1 MKNYIKLS
9 IMALSLVG
17 MSSCD
22 MESPSISSLDES
34 SVFSTYS
41 LAEAEI
47 MSIHVSFGET
57 NSYRGRFLPYYGI
70 NSDIEWINTPTYAER
85 LTDKYALANYDT
97 QPGNGQMNTNNN
109 AYAKFYEGIER
120 ANLAIVGLRKY
131 GDIENKPDMAQ
142 LLGEALTLRAVIYND
157 LVKAWGDVP
166 ARFEPNTSEN
176 LYLPRTNK
184 DVIYKQLLADLKEAE
199 GYCYWPNENAITRTT
214 ERISKSFVKGL
225 RARLALA
232 AGGYALRGDGF
243 RRSKDPDLA
252 PEKMYQIA
260 KEECLDI
267 INSGRNSLGTF
278 QENFTKLCLD
288 QVSAGGESLW
298 EIPFSEGRGRV
309 LYTYGVRHQ
318 TEDQYTYQPRGG
330 VNGPL
335 PTLFYDYDKD
345 DVRRNITCVPY
356 RWGAK
361 TDGKPNTLNSNSLNY
376 NITQVPQVVSTPTA
390 MYFGKLRYEWM
401 QRYVTS
407 TNDDGINWQYMRLAD
422 VYLMAAEA
430 VNELDGPAQ
439 AWQYMKPILDRA
451 LPAQKVSQLQQIYTS
466 SKDAFFKGIVD
477 QRAFEFAGEML
488 RKADLVR
495 WGIIDE
501 KMAEAKQKLLRLA
514 ERSGEYSDL
523 PEKVYVKY
531 YQKDMEIPAGTEIFD
546 TPANPVMVTVSED
559 DPANPGKKKD
569 VVYSIPQTLI
579 IYGLNHGDTDDIG
592 KAMKDDGFES
602 KGWFLSNGEPR
613 ITDDII
619 NGLYVV
625 DKPSM
630 HSLWPIWTYFIGNS
644 NGMLNNDG
652 NLGQLSE

>member
-9 IMALSLVG
+9 IVALSLAGVT
-17 MSSCD
+17 SCD
-22 MESPSISSLDES
+22 MDAPSISSLDES
-34 SVFSTYS
+34 SVFATYS

-70 NSDIEWINTPTYAER
+70 NTDVEWIITPTYADR
-85 LTDKYALANYDT
+85 LADKFSLANYDT
-97 QPGNGQMNTNNN
+97 QPGNGQMNGETN

-120 ANLAIVGLRKY
+120 ANLAIKGLRQY
-131 GDIENKPDMAQ
+131 GDIENKPEMAQ

-157 LVKAWGDVP
+157 LIKAWGDVP

-184 DVIYKQLLADLKEAE
+184 DIIYKKLLADLEEAE
-199 GYCYWPNENAITRTT
+199 KYCYWPNESGITSTT
-214 ERISKSFVKGL
+214 ERINKSFVKGL
-225 RARLALA
+225 RARIALA

-243 RRSKDPDLA
+243 RRSNDPDLA

-260 KEECLDI
+260 KQECLDI
-267 INSGRNSLGTF
+267 INSGYNTLGSF
-278 QENFTKLCLD
+278 KENFTKLCED
-288 QVSAGGESLW
+288 NVSAGGESLW

-309 LYTYGVRHQ
+309 LYTWGVRHQ

-335 PTLFYDYDKD
+335 PTLFYDYDVD
-345 DVRRNITCVPY
+345 DVRRDITCVPY
-356 RWGAK
+356 RWGNK
-361 TDGKPNTLNSNSLNY
+361 TDGTPSSINANGNNY
-376 NITQVPQVVSTPTA
+376 NITQVPQVMSTPVA

-401 QRYVTS
+401 KRYVIS

-430 VNELDGPAQ
+430 VNELDGPGA

-451 LPAQKVSQLQQIYTS
+451 LPAQKVAALQAQYTA
-466 SKDAFFKGIVD
+466 SKQAFFNGIVD

-488 RKADLVR
+488 RKADLIR

-514 ERSGEYSDL
+514 ERTGEYSDL
-523 PEKVYVKY
+523 PEKIYVRY
-531 YQKDMEIPAGTEIFD
+531 YENGYQV
-546 TPANPVMVTVSED
+546 PANAEVFDKLTAPTTVTDSKGIAHV
-559 DPANPGKKKD
+559 
-569 VVYSIPQTLI
+569 IPETLI
-579 IYGLNHGDTDDIG
+579 IYGLNHGDTDDEG

-630 HSLWPIWTYFIGNS
+630 HCLWPIWTYFIGTS
-644 NGMLNNDG
+644 NNMLNNDG
-652 NLGQLSE
+652 NYGQLSD